1 MKKEI
6 VVNSTPNEIRIGIV
20 EDGELVELLG
30 DSADST
36 RMVGN
41 VYLGKVTAVRPGL
54 QAAFVDIGYEKA
66 GFLHVSDLVHEEP
79 EETKSDNGGERRRGR
94 SREGMRPIER
104 MIREGDQLLVQVV
117 KEALGTKGPRLT
129 ADISLPGR
137 FLVLMPKGKHV
148 GVSRKIGDR
157 QERARLKAMLTSVR
171 PDKGAFIIRTAGEGI
186 DEKMLRKDVE
196 YLTSTLQKIEE
207 RAKEVTAPAI
217 VHEDVGLIVGLIR
230 DVLTED
236 VDAVHIDNEVD
247 YRRLVEYVKTF
258 SPKLLN
264 RIKLYRGDVSLFDK
278 FDIESELKRS
288 LERKVWMKKGGYI
301 VIDQTEAL
309 VAIDVN
315 TGRFTGKRNQEE
327 TIFKT
332 NMMAAREVPRQLR
345 LRNIGGIVV
354 IDFIDMENEAN
365 KRKVLNELRTYLK
378 RDRARTKTFTISDL
392 GLVEMSRQRVRESL
406 QSRLSDTCPFCKG
419 SGYILSLDTLANRV
433 ERLLAKCGLTTRET
447 AIQVQANPSLA
458 VHLLT
463 DRGAAIEKI
472 ARDFNMKIDILD
484 DARIHREDFRI
495 VSLRSRKDL
504 TSQLESASWKGAV
517 TRRSSAAAQAGGSDS
532 RESSDRRGRGGR
544 SRNAEA
550 GRGGRDE
557 GRRESPSRSGRREE
571 SRSASDTRRSQGG
584 RRSTAREESPER
596 EGRPVSGGRE
606 GRTAE
611 SSGGRRSST
620 SRGRRSDSRPT
631 RSGAAP
637 DTASAPP
644 RSQSSAAGGDDATK
658 ASEDRSPAPV
668 GTGEEGSRSTSSTR
682 RRRGRRGRRG
692 RGRGRSKSSEEAAV
706 AGGSESSGSRAEAT
720 GAQATGAG
728 EKEDA
733 SPTAAAGM
741 QKDQGSSRAP
751 SGPATDTAESG
762 GPAADP
768 GRADEVPTSSER
780 SSRTRRRRVPS
791 SRGRSRPTGRSEAP
805 ERPES
810 ADRPEAPERPRS
822 TPRPESTD
830 RPEAPERPG
839 PVSQPSPPPVD
850 PTPARPEPSGAGSGE
865 ADRPPSASRAVEST
879 TGPAASSEE
888 KPRRRGRR
896 PRRVVRR

>member
-94 SREGMRPIER
+94 GREGMRPIER
-104 MIREGDQLLVQVV
+104 MIREGDEILVQVV

-157 QERARLKAMLTSVR
+157 HERARLKAMLSAVKPER
-171 PDKGAFIIRTAGEGI
+171 GAFIIRTAGEGI

-196 YLTSTLQKIEE
+196 YLTETLRKIEE

-236 VDAVHIDNEVD
+236 VHAVHIDNEVD
-247 YRRLVEYVKTF
+247 YKRLVEYVKTF

-278 FDIESELKRS
+278 FDIESELKKS

-354 IDFIDMENEAN
+354 IDFIDMESEAN

-406 QSRLSDTCPFCKG
+406 QSRLSDACPFCKG
-419 SGYILSLDTLANRV
+419 SGYVLSLETLANKV
-433 ERLLAKCGLTTRET
+433 ERLLSKCGLTTRET
-447 AIQVQANPSLA
+447 TVQVQANPSLA

-463 DRGAAIEKI
+463 ERGAAIEKI

-504 TSQLESASWKGAV
+504 TSQLENAAWKGTVNRRPAAAHASEEGATERRSRGRGRGRDRGRGRSDSAHETRRESASRLS
-517 TRRSSAAAQAGGSDS
+517 RRDEGRSEARDEGRSTAKDATSRSDS
-532 RESSDRRGRGGR
+532 GRSRGRGGR
-544 SRNAEA
+544 RT
-550 GRGGRDE
+550 
-557 GRRESPSRSGRREE
+557 SGRETTSARPGRPEAANEE
-571 SRSASDTRRSQGG
+571 SRSAGEAQEARRSSSSSRSRSSTGRGG
-584 RRSTAREESPER
+584 RSSSAGRGAGLSSAETGRQKTQDAAAEGSPER
-596 EGRPVSGGRE
+596 
-606 GRTAE
+606 
-611 SSGGRRSST
+611 
-620 SRGRRSDSRPT
+620 
-631 RSGAAP
+631 
-637 DTASAPP
+637 
-644 RSQSSAAGGDDATK
+644 K
-658 ASEDRSPAPV
+658 PAPV
-668 GTGEEGSRSTSSTR
+668 SATGEGTPSGSSTR
-682 RRRGRRGRRG
+682 RRRRGRRG
-692 RGRGRSKSSEEAAV
+692 RGRGRGKRSQEGTAPNAPEASAEAVGSSGGKPDASVPSRSEEAPARPPEPSRREGPEV
-706 AGGSESSGSRAEAT
+706 PARDRTRSTRHRSSVGSAERKEAPSSAPS
-720 GAQATGAG
+720 
-728 EKEDA
+728 
-733 SPTAAAGM
+733 
-741 QKDQGSSRAP
+741 AP
-751 SGPATDTAESG
+751 SGD
-762 GPAADP
+762 PAA
-768 GRADEVPTSSER
+768 
-780 SSRTRRRRVPS
+780 PS
-791 SRGRSRPTGRSEAP
+791 SSTPAPVRETPTAP
-805 ERPES
+805 PAGERP
-810 ADRPEAPERPRS
+810 A
-822 TPRPESTD
+822 
-830 RPEAPERPG
+830 
-839 PVSQPSPPPVD
+839 
-850 PTPARPEPSGAGSGE
+850 
-865 ADRPPSASRAVEST
+865 SASDPSSVGGT
-879 TGPAASSEE
+879 ASASE
-888 KPRRRGRR
+888 KPKRRGRR